1 MGQFIKI
8 VFSMVLIFVVFAGA
22 SIFAYTKMA
31 KNNPDNENSESVQ
44 GSKISLLDSL
54 SGKNIKLNVAVMGVD
69 KDETRTD
76 VLFVVHFD
84 SKTGKLSVMS
94 VPRDTRVK
102 ITNEMYDYLSEN
114 NKYIPSGRTC
124 KINEVHAYAGKEK
137 ASYFTV
143 LQLEELLGIHIDNY
157 VKVTIS
163 GFRDIVDAVGGVD
176 IDVPQDMYWDMSDTG
191 DPVINLKK
199 GMQHL
204 DGEKAEQLVRFRRY
218 PQGDV
223 ARVEVQQLFLKE
235 LAKKVLSTES
245 ILKNLPALIKTFYN
259 DVETDFTLTDCMKYV
274 NYVEDISMDNITME
288 TAPGVGQYVGN
299 VSYYIL
305 DDDEMRGAVRRLF
318 YSDDVP
324 DKDGHI
330 SSKGK
335 NIEVSNGSNKNG
347 FAAENQELLEAKG
360 YTVSSISTYKGEQVS
375 NTRIIVYKDGLGYDI
390 KEDLYPDA
398 EIIVDSE
405 QLSGDTDIMVILG
418 TGESEDS
425 QDNLN

>member
-1 MGQFIKI
+1 
-8 VFSMVLIFVVFAGA
+8 
-22 SIFAYTKMA
+22 
-31 KNNPDNENSESVQ
+31 
-44 GSKISLLDSL
+44 
-54 SGKNIKLNVAVMGVD
+54 
-69 KDETRTD
+69 
-76 VLFVVHFD
+76 
-84 SKTGKLSVMS
+84 
-94 VPRDTRVK
+94 
-102 ITNEMYDYLSEN
+102 
-114 NKYIPSGRTC
+114 
-124 KINEVHAYAGKEK
+124 
-137 ASYFTV
+137 
-143 LQLEELLGIHIDNY
+143 
-157 VKVTIS
+157 
-163 GFRDIVDAVGGVD
+163 
-176 IDVPQDMYWDMSDTG
+176 
-191 DPVINLKK
+191 
-199 GMQHL
+199 
-204 DGEKAEQLVRFRRY
+204 
-218 PQGDV
+218 
-223 ARVEVQQLFLKE
+223 
-235 LAKKVLSTES
+235 
-245 ILKNLPALIKTFYN
+245 
-259 DVETDFTLTDCMKYV
+259 
-274 NYVEDISMDNITME
+274 MDNITME